1 MVDLGGVE
9 WGWLELLMNGAF
21 VDYSVSV
28 WFGWNVLIGFHSD
41 VRLSSLILLNIASVV
56 IFPGFFVCP
65 GVLILYHAITPP
77 IRNEKIMGPM
87 LNISPHM

>member
-1 MVDLGGVE
+1 
-9 WGWLELLMNGAF
+9 MNGAF

-28 WFGWNVLIGFHSD
+28 WFGWNMLIGFHSD
-41 VRLSSLILLNIASVV
+41 VRLSSLILLNIAV
-56 IFPGFFVCP
+56 IVFFAVFFVCP
-65 GVLILYHAITPP
+65 EVSILYHAITPP